1 MKKTF
6 IFVGAAVIA
15 FGVYYFFSARPS
27 EQSEASKTEELS
39 QEERARTAVAPTPS
53 QTFKIP
59 NQNSQNNEE
68 SEAVAARKDYRGFKT
83 GKVVAKLRAD
93 EVGYAKENA
102 GVGIAGLSMGA
113 NGRPLI
119 WDRFRSEFYSIN
131 ERGEKDVVYK
141 MTAADEYIKGATL
154 NRNGDFIGLF
164 GNTNLHLVRQTT
176 QREMEKIPL
185 NIEPDFMNAMRVEAR
200 GDDTYL
206 YGVDKTYKVDSEG
219 QVTQFHGAPLV
230 GTETT
235 LDIEL
240 TAERKPVIT
249 IRDQNQAPL
258 ESKSLDEVYGTVQGL
273 YPISDSR
280 TIAIFESDPY
290 LNEFNEANPHYSV
303 KVISS
308 NGEVVSDFSIPF
320 GEGIAVDQPLAV
332 SEDRIIHSVQTEN
345 GLEVIEYDLE
355 P

>member
-1 MKKTF
+1 VKRTF
-6 IFVGAAVIA
+6 IILGIAVVAVG
-15 FGVYYFFSARPS
+15 GYYYFFGQKSGQIDDLS
-27 EQSEASKTEELS
+27 LS
-39 QEERARTAVAPTPS
+39 QEQSVEERSRTAVAPIPS
-53 QTFKIP
+53 QKFKVP
-59 NQNSQNNEE
+59 DQETKALE
-68 SEAVAARKDYRGFKT
+68 SEAVASQKDYRGFKT

-102 GVGIAGLSMGA
+102 GVGIAGLSLGA

-119 WDRFRSEFYSIN
+119 WDRFRSEFYTVN
-131 ERGEKDVVYK
+131 ERGEKDLVYK

-164 GNTNLHLVRQTT
+164 GNTSLHLVRQTS
-176 QREMEKIPL
+176 QGELEKIPL
-185 NIEPDFMNAMRVEAR
+185 GLEPDFLNAMRVESR

-206 YGVDKTYKVDSEG
+206 YGVDKTYKVDADGKVS
-219 QVTQFHGAPLV
+219 QFHGAALV
-230 GTETT
+230 GSEMT

-258 ESKSLDEVYGTVQGL
+258 ESRSLDEIYGSVQGL
-273 YPISDSR
+273 YPISENR
-280 TIAIFESDPY
+280 TIAVFESDPY
-290 LNEFNEANPHYSV
+290 LNDFNQTNPHYSV

-308 NGEVVSDFSIPF
+308 KGDIVSDFSIPF
-320 GEGIAVDQPLAV
+320 GDGISIDQPLAV
-332 SEDRIIHSVQTEN
+332 SGDKIIHSVQTEN
-345 GLEVIEYDLE
+345 GLEVIEYDLV